1 MQPLSFG
8 LGSVAMQLPGC
19 FSNSKNRKVN
29 IMSKLKIIK
38 TVRLAGSFVKAPT
51 HKRSHTTPGSKRI
64 RFYIGVEA
72 PSVQDYALKVMA
84 GTAPAITLEQYLTTY
99 GAPQASVDKVTK
111 WASETGHTVL
121 GYDAFLRL
129 VHVEHSAAG
138 IRAVYGAKLSE
149 YEDGRNGHFT
159 GRSNALNVPASIAK
173 YISGVHNIDKR
184 PHART
189 KLRFAGPI
197 ELGKGKGGKRG
208 SKAARARSWNPVQL
222 AQHFNVHN
230 TKQGEGAACGF
241 FSLGGGLDLAVL
253 ARANARLGLPK
264 ANWEFLFSDGAT
276 NSPNADGSLKGAD
289 GENYLDAQMQQGIV
303 PKAKLLCSFSTNTG
317 VGIAHGFAALIQHPS
332 KPKSLSGSWG
342 MAEDNWDA
350 QDISLTEETL
360 GAGVAMGINF
370 FNAAGDDGSDDR
382 VGDGQSHMDYPST
395 SKFNSCC
402 AGVYDD
408 GKKVTVWGGV
418 PNDGATGGGVSKVF
432 PAYTQ
437 EQLLLQAAGHKLPV
451 NADSGQPGRIGGD
464 IAGIADPQTAIQVSD
479 GSGKVFG
486 IGGTSAVSPASAA
499 CSCATEADLG
509 HAIGSFNGLIYK
521 AAAAGNSVCNI
532 VTEGS
537 NGAYSAQPGDVI
549 NCCGLGVVDYGKLFT
564 AAQQSA

>member
-1 MQPLSFG
+1 M
-8 LGSVAMQLPGC
+8 
-19 FSNSKNRKVN
+19 SKN
-29 IMSKLKIIK
+29 LKAIK
-38 TVRLAGSFVKAPT
+38 NVRLAGSFLKAPS
-51 HKRSHTTPGSKRI
+51 HKRSNTTPAGKRI
-64 RFYIGVEA
+64 RFYIGVTA

-84 GTAPAITLEQYLTTY
+84 GTAPAISLEQYIATY
-99 GAPQASVDKVTK
+99 GAPKASVDKVTA
-111 WASETGHTVL
+111 WASATGHTVL
-121 GYDAFLRL
+121 GYDPFLRL

-138 IRAVYGAKLSE
+138 IRTVYGARLSE
-149 YEDGRNGHFT
+149 YEDGKGSHFT
-159 GRSNALNVPASIAK
+159 GRSNGLSIPASMAK
-173 YISGVHNIDKR
+173 FISGVHNIDKR

-197 ELGKGKGGKRG
+197 LTTGKGGKKG

-222 AQHFNVHN
+222 AQHFGVHRS
-230 TKQGEGAACGF
+230 KLGEGAACGF
-241 FSLGGGLDLAVL
+241 FSLGGGLDLQVL
-253 ARANARLGLPK
+253 TKANARLGLP
-264 ANWEFLFSDGAT
+264 ASDWEFLFSDGAT
-276 NSPNADGSLKGAD
+276 NSPNADGSLDGAD
-289 GENYLDAQMQQGIV
+289 GENYLDAQMQQGIA

-332 KPKSLSGSWG
+332 KPKNLSGSWG
-342 MAEDNWDA
+342 MSEDNWDK
-350 QDISLTEETL
+350 QDIDLTEETL

-382 VGDGQSHMDYPST
+382 VGDGKSHMDYPAS
-395 SKFNSCC
+395 SKFNVSC

-418 PNDGATGGGVSKVF
+418 KNDGATGGGVSVVF

-451 NADSGQPGRIGGD
+451 NADTGKPGRIGGD
-464 IAGIADPQTAIQVSD
+464 IAGIADPQTAIQVMD

-499 CSCATEADLG
+499 SACATEADLG
-509 HAIGSFNGLIYK
+509 HALPSFNGLIYK
-521 AAAAGNSVCNI
+521 AAAAGKSVCNI

-537 NGAYSAQPGDVI
+537 NGAYSAKPGDVI
-549 NCCGLGVVDYGKLFT
+549 NCCGLGTVDYDKLFT
-564 AAQQSA
+564 AAQATA